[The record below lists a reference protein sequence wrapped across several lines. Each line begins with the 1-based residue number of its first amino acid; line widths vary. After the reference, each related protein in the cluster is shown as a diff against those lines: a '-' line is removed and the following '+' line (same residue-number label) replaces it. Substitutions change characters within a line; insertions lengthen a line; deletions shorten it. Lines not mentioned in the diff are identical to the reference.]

1 VWLTTTACV
10 VNALGVH
17 TRPAATLVGT
27 ARAFD
32 SEIRLAAN
40 GRNADGKSIVGILS
54 LAAAQGTTIELRARG
69 PDAADALRALRAI
82 IESGFDE

>member
-1 VWLTTTACV
+1 M

-17 TRPAATLVGT
+17 TRPAATLVGL
-27 ARAFD
+27 ARTFD

-40 GRNADGKSIVGILS
+40 GRSADGKSIVGILS
-54 LAAAQGTTIELRARG
+54 LAAAQGTTLELWARG

>member
-1 VWLTTTACV
+1 M
-10 VNALGVH
+10 NALGVH

-27 ARAFD
+27 ARGFD

-40 GRNADGKSIVGILS
+40 GRSADAKSIVGILS
-54 LAAAQGTTIELRARG
+54 LAAGQGTTVELRARG